1 MARVVAQSTLLAAP
15 TQVDGIEKPKR
26 YVKMASSLQTP
37 VLRVSGD
44 SIPLD
49 KMVGFGQHFRPSQ
62 LGRGSRCV
70 AKAKFEGFTKTA
82 LEAIML
88 AREESRR
95 LGFNYIC
102 SEELLVGLIGVGTG
116 VAAQVLKSM
125 GITVE
130 GVRKQIE
137 EGSPRVCGF
146 AAVGFS
152 LTCVAGDLVRSFEEA
167 RKLGHNYIGPEHIL
181 LGLLRDFGT
190 CYFISH
196 LGVDSNNIV
205 TEVIRM
211 IGEGNKG
218 SVVTEGLTCN
228 TRMPTLGAYG
238 TSLTKLAGEV
248 TNIVDNFKKDPALES
263 RFLPIK
269 APKPSENEIIIFL
282 KSLKEHCEVLH
293 GLCYNESALLA
304 AEVLSYKYISDLY
317 LPDKAIDLMK
327 EAGARVSSRHA
338 QLLEVVREFRTEL
351 RQIKESF
358 PPGSRKDKESYYRE
372 LELRFQIFIFH
383 EMSKKEK
390 EVTSRDI
397 EDIISSWTGIPLQ
410 KVEKFEDMSPKV
422 EETLH
427 ERVIGQDEAVKAIMI
442 ALNRVPIG
450 INLRCQPNSFIFS
463 GPSGVGKSELA
474 KALAAKVFG
483 SEEPVIQFDMSE
495 FMESDTISNLFGSP
509 PWYTKGQLTKS
520 VQRRPYSVVLFKEIE
535 KAHPDVLNM
544 ILHILEYGRLTD
556 SDNGRV
562 VDFRNTLMI
571 MTSNVGSSVIDKGER
586 FHLDEDYNYNI
597 RKSLAMEQLKQFFS
611 PELLNIVDDVIV
623 FRQLTQLEV
632 KNIADIMLKEVHDR
646 LKEKGIPVY
655 VTQRFRDRVVEEGY
669 DPSYGAR
676 PLRGAIARL
685 IEDRMAEK
693 MLAREV
699 KKGDLVLV
707 DVDSNGNVVDL
718 NGSYC
723 DL

>member
-1 MARVVAQSTLLAAP
+1 MARVVAQWTLLAAP
-15 TQVDGIEKPKR
+15 TQVHGIEEPKR
-26 YVKMASSLQTP
+26 SVKMASSLQTP
-37 VLRVSGD
+37 VLWISGD

-95 LGFNYIC
+95 LGFDYIC
-102 SEELLVGLIGVGTG
+102 SEELLAGLVGVGTG

-125 GITVE
+125 GITLE
-130 GVRKQIE
+130 GVRKQLE
-137 EGSPRVCGF
+137 EDTPIVCGF

-152 LTCVAGDLVRSFEEA
+152 LTCVASHLVWSFEEA

-181 LGLLRDFGT
+181 LGLLRDFET
-190 CYFISH
+190 CYFISRH
-196 LGVDSNNIV
+196 LGVDSNNIG

-211 IGEGNKG
+211 VGEGNKG

-248 TNIVDNFKKDPALES
+248 TNLVDNFKKDPALKR

-269 APKPSENEIIIFL
+269 VPNPSENEISIIL
-282 KSLKEHCEVLH
+282 KSLKEHCEGLH
-293 GLCYNESALLA
+293 ELCYKESALLA
-304 AEVLSYKYISDLY
+304 AVELSYTYISDLY

-338 QLLEVVREFRTEL
+338 QVN
-351 RQIKESF
+351 
-358 PPGSRKDKESYYRE
+358 
-372 LELRFQIFIFH
+372 
-383 EMSKKEK
+383 
-390 EVTSRDI
+390 
-397 EDIISSWTGIPLQ
+397 
-410 KVEKFEDMSPKV
+410 
-422 EETLH
+422 
-427 ERVIGQDEAVKAIMI
+427 A
-442 ALNRVPIG
+442 
-450 INLRCQPNSFIFS
+450 
-463 GPSGVGKSELA
+463 
-474 KALAAKVFG
+474 
-483 SEEPVIQFDMSE
+483 
-495 FMESDTISNLFGSP
+495 
-509 PWYTKGQLTKS
+509 
-520 VQRRPYSVVLFKEIE
+520 
-535 KAHPDVLNM
+535 
-544 ILHILEYGRLTD
+544 
-556 SDNGRV
+556 
-562 VDFRNTLMI
+562 LMI

-597 RKSLAMEQLKQFFS
+597 TKSLVMEQLKQYFR
-611 PELLNIVDDVIV
+611 PELLNIVDEVIV
-623 FRQLTQLEV
+623 FRQLTELEV
-632 KNIADIMLKEVHDR
+632 KEITDIMLKEVHDR
-646 LKEKGIPVY
+646 LKEKGIRVY

-699 KKGDLVLV
+699 EKGDLVLV

-718 NGSYC
+718 NGRY
-723 DL
+723 DAL

>member
-15 TQVDGIEKPKR
+15 TQVHGIEEPKR
-26 YVKMASSLQTP
+26 SVIMASSLQTP
-37 VLRVSGD
+37 VLRISGG

-95 LGFNYIC
+95 IGFDYIC
-102 SEELLVGLIGVGTG
+102 SEELLAGLVGVGTG

-125 GITVE
+125 GITLE
-130 GVRKQIE
+130 GVRKQLE
-137 EGSPRVCGF
+137 EDTPIVCGF

-152 LTCVAGDLVRSFEEA
+152 LTCVAGHLVRSFEEA

-181 LGLLRDFGT
+181 LGLLRDFET
-190 CYFISH
+190 CYFISQ

-211 IGEGNKG
+211 VGEGNKG
-218 SVVTEGLTCN
+218 SVVTERLTCN

-248 TNIVDNFKKDPALES
+248 TNLVDNFKKDPALKR

-269 APKPSENEIIIFL
+269 VPNPSENEISIIL

-293 GLCYNESALLA
+293 GLCYNESALQA

-358 PPGSRKDKESYYRE
+358 RDSRKDKESYYRE

-383 EMSKKEK
+383 EMSNEEK

-397 EDIISSWTGIPLQ
+397 EDIISSWTGIPVQ
-410 KVEKFEDMSPKV
+410 KVEKFEDIRSKV

-450 INLRCQPNSFIFS
+450 INLCCQPNSFIFS

-474 KALAAKVFG
+474 KALAAKIFG
-483 SEEPVIQFDMSE
+483 SEEDVIQFDMSE
-495 FMESDTISNLFGSP
+495 FMESDTISKLFGSP
-509 PWYTKGQLTKS
+509 PWYTKGQLTES

-544 ILHILEYGRLTD
+544 ILHILEFGRLTA
-556 SDNGRV
+556 DNGRV
-562 VDFRNTLMI
+562 VDFKNALMI
-571 MTSNVGSSVIDKGER
+571 MTSNVGSSVIYKGER
-586 FHLDEDYNYNI
+586 FHLDENYNYNI
-597 RKSLAMEQLKQFFS
+597 RKRLVIEQLKQYFRQ
-611 PELLNIVDDVIV
+611 ELLNIVDEVIV

-632 KNIADIMLKEVHDR
+632 KKIADILLKEVHDR
-646 LKEKGIPVY
+646 LKEKGIRVY

-693 MLAREV
+693 MLARKVE
-699 KKGDLVLV
+699 KGDLVLV

-718 NGSYC
+718 NGRYGA
-723 DL
+723 L